1 MILKLKFIFIMD
13 GFVMNR
19 AGGRRD
25 AAPALAL
32 ALAFVL
38 GLASPA
44 GWAQSQA
51 AYSSTQTAAP
61 ASPDVNDPPS
71 PPSDAAAD
79 TESMFPHF
87 TNTRFWLSGQTNFIF
102 QTHPDFHADYS
113 GKNSLSPDYD
123 KATSRVMTLYTG
135 VRLSN
140 STELL
145 VDIEEAGGAA
155 LSTGLGLAGNTDLDI
170 VRNPLLSK
178 EPYLGRGMIHK
189 VFALSKDKVENDRTF
204 LSLFDELPRRRLEIR
219 FGKFSLPDFFDVNSV
234 GTDTHFQF
242 CNWSVDQNGAWDYA
256 ADTRGYTVGVVADYE
271 DRNWGFRF
279 AEGLMPKVANG
290 IDLVW
295 RPWQVHAENWEYELR
310 HGVLPKKSGVVRL
323 LAYTNYAN
331 MGIYRVANEQFQ
343 DHSSPEPETAPEIT
357 NHRWHITRK
366 YGFDINLE
374 QNLTRYVTAY
384 ARWGWDNGKTESFA
398 YTEIDSTF
406 NQGVGANG
414 ALWHRKQ
421 DRAGVAFVSNGIKK
435 DHQVYLADGGL
446 GFLLGDGGLS
456 YGRENIVEMYYTA
469 HIWRGIY
476 IAPGVQH
483 INNPGYNRDR
493 GPVVVPS
500 FRAHVEF

>member
-1 MILKLKFIFIMD
+1 MGKR
-13 GFVMNR
+13 NR
-19 AGGRRD
+19 KSIGWTAWTLL
-25 AAPALAL
+25 AVLWLIALATCMI
-32 ALAFVL
+32 
-38 GLASPA
+38 PA
-44 GWAQSQA
+44 CAQQPDAPLPNGNPPA
-51 AYSSTQTAAP
+51 AAA
-61 ASPDVNDPPS
+61 DDPPS
-71 PPSDAAAD
+71 PPSDASAD
-79 TESMFPHF
+79 TEAMFSHF
-87 TNTRFWLSGQTNFIF
+87 KDSRFWLSGQANFIF
-102 QTHPDFHADYS
+102 QAHPGFHADYS
-113 GKNSLSPDYD
+113 GPHSLSPDYD

-135 VRLSN
+135 VRLNN

-155 LSTGLGLAGNTDLDI
+155 LTTGLGLAGNTDLDI

-178 EPYLGRGMIHK
+178 APYLGRVMIHK
-189 VFALSKDKVENDRTF
+189 VFALSKDKIENQRNF

-219 FGKFSLPDFFDVNSV
+219 FGKFSMADFFDQNSV
-234 GTDTHFQF
+234 GSDTHFQF
-242 CNWSVDQNGAWDYA
+242 DNWSVDQNGAYDYA

-310 HGVLPKKSGVVRL
+310 HGVLPKKAGVVRL

-331 MGIYRVANEQFQ
+331 MGIYRDAIAQFQ
-343 DHSSPEPETAPEIT
+343 EGLVPIPEIT
-357 NHRWHITRK
+357 NHPCHITRK
-366 YGFDINLE
+366 YGFGINLE
-374 QNLTRYVTAY
+374 QNLKRYVTAF

-406 NQGVGANG
+406 NQGVGVNG

-421 DRAGVAFVSNGIKK
+421 DRAGIAFVSNGIKK
-435 DHQVYLADGGL
+435 DHQIYLADGGE
-446 GFLLGDGGLS
+446 GFLLGDGGLN
-456 YGRENIVEMYYTA
+456 YGREKIVESYYTA
-469 HIWRGIY
+469 HVWRGIY
-476 IAPGVQH
+476 VAPGVQH

-493 GPVVVPS
+493 GPVIVPS